1 LLSRDIR
8 ISSAHILDGVPEEEL
23 GPLPAGRHGF
33 SREQVAH
40 NQRERLIAGLATAV
54 AEHGYNG
61 VTITHITR
69 AAAVSRRVFYE
80 NFEGK
85 EQCFLAAFEVVVGHT
100 RELVAEAVDSAP
112 DWPHQAIAAAR
123 EALAFLAAEPDLARL
138 CLVESQSAGPA
149 VAARFH
155 EAVRELVPPLERGR
169 SERAAGARALPAG
182 TEESTIGALVSL
194 AGRKVAGGQ
203 AERLED
209 LLPDFTEFILSPY
222 LGPAEAARLA
232 RAAA

>member
-1 LLSRDIR
+1 MAED
-8 ISSAHILDGVPEEEL
+8 EL

-54 AEHGYNG
+54 AEHGYNA
-61 VTITHITR
+61 VTITHITK

-85 EQCFLAAFEVVVGHT
+85 EECFLAAFDVVAAHI
-100 RELVAEAVDSAP
+100 RDLVAEAVESAP
-112 DWPHQAIAAAR
+112 DWPHRAVAAAR
-123 EALAFLAAEPDLARL
+123 EVLAFLASEPDLARL

-149 VAARFH
+149 MAKRFH

-169 SERAAGARALPAG
+169 SERSSERPLPPN
-182 TEESTIGALVSL
+182 TEDSTIGALVSL
-194 AGRKVAGGQ
+194 AARKVAAGEA
-203 AERLED
+203 AELGD
-209 LLPDFTEFILSPY
+209 LLPDFTQFILSPY
-222 LGPAEAARLA
+222 LGPDEAERLA
-232 RAAA
+232 AASA